1 MKTQSNTILS
11 IALFSMLV
19 FGKSSF
25 AQHRVAAG
33 GWHSIAICSDSTVK
47 TFGEN
52 ATGQL
57 GDGNSND
64 LSTPYT
70 IPSLSQIVS
79 VSAGGDQLEAH
90 SMALKADGTVYAW
103 GSNIYGALG
112 NATTTNTNV
121 PGQVLLLSGATAI
134 SAGGWHSVALKGD
147 GTVWAWGWNTDG
159 QLGDG
164 TTVDKTIA
172 TQVPGLTGITAISAG
187 TYHVLALKN
196 DGTVWAWGDN
206 ISGQVGNGTTTDQT
220 TPIQVTGLTDVA
232 AISAGRFFSMAIKN
246 DGTVWTWGENLYGQ
260 LGDGTTT
267 NRTTPVQVSGLT
279 DVTTTAYATGAF
291 HCVVVKSDSTLWSWG
306 RNTYGNLGDGSTTH
320 RSLPVLVSGLTD
332 AKGLAGGTNFTLSY
346 KADGT
351 MWNFGRNL
359 SGQLGDGT
367 LLQRNTPFQ
376 SVSDCPII
384 EEPNTNGI
392 SENELLSAV
401 SAFPNPSSDG
411 IFNLE
416 IATEVKNDKI
426 QIEVVNMLGEQM
438 YSQSVSSSQ
447 NEITTIDLS
456 NQPKGV
462 YVLNISLNGSKITKK
477 LINN

>member
-1 MKTQSNTILS
+1 MIRKTNFYTN
-11 IALFSMLV
+11 FSLVLV
-19 FGKSSF
+19 FTLTSIFSF
-25 AQHRVAAG
+25 AQHRIAAG

-57 GDGNSND
+57 GDGLD
-64 LSTPYT
+64 ADRSTPFSV
-70 IPSLSQIVS
+70 PGLSQIVA
-79 VSAGGDQLEAH
+79 VCAGGDQLEAH

-103 GSNIYGALG
+103 GSNIYGGLG
-112 NATTTNTNV
+112 NASTVNTNV
-121 PGQVLLLSGATAI
+121 PGQVLLLSNVVAI

-147 GTVWAWGWNTDG
+147 GTVWTWGWNTDG

-164 TTVDKTIA
+164 TTVDKSIA
-172 TQVPGLTGITAISAG
+172 TQVPGLSGITAISAG

-220 TPIQVTGLTDVA
+220 TPIQVTGLTDVV

-291 HCVVVKSDSTLWSWG
+291 HCVVVKTDGTLWSWG
-306 RNTYGNLGDGSTTH
+306 RNTYGNLGDGTTTH
-320 RSLPVLVSGLTD
+320 RSLPVQVLDLTD
-332 AKGLAGGTNFTLSY
+332 VKGLAGGTNFTLSY

-351 MWNFGRNL
+351 MWNFGRNG

-367 LLQRNTPFQ
+367 VLQRNTPFQ
-376 SVSDCPII
+376 SVSDCPILVDAV
-384 EEPNTNGI
+384 N
-392 SENELLSAV
+392 SVVENEDLGYSYIY
-401 SAFPNPSSDG
+401 PNPSNGTFFLQTNFDLNTQPIEVFTLLGQKVAAKFNWMNNQDCSIDISTQPAG
-411 IFNLE
+411 IYYITVKSMNKK
-416 IATEVKNDKI
+416 ITHRVVKN
-426 QIEVVNMLGEQM
+426 
-438 YSQSVSSSQ
+438 
-447 NEITTIDLS
+447 
-456 NQPKGV
+456 
-462 YVLNISLNGSKITKK
+462 
-477 LINN
+477 